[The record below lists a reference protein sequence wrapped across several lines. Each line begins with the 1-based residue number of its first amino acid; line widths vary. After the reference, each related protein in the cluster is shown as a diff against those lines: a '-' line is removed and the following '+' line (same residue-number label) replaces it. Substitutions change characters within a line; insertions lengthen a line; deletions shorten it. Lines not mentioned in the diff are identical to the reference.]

1 MSPELLGIILVGF
14 LLFFMVAGVWL
25 TVRGEAAGVRSE
37 FAEQSERMAA
47 LEERIA
53 RIEGALFYGPSA
65 VQSLPSDPPPRSSP
79 HHPGVTKRL

>member
-47 LEERIA
+47 WKSALPGSKERC
-53 RIEGALFYGPSA
+53 FM
-65 VQSLPSDPPPRSSP
+65 VLPPYSRSPQTLHLDP
-79 HHPGVTKRL
+79 HPTTQV